1 MANTSIKINKVL
13 YVYIFFK
20 SVMLIDKHD
29 TYFKVGDDKIIK
41 HWSLDDGQLEP
52 VDAVVTKVNF
62 ISLEINW

>member
-1 MANTSIKINKVL
+1 
-13 YVYIFFK
+13 
-20 SVMLIDKHD
+20 MLIDMHG

-62 ISLEINW
+62 ILLEINW